1 MKLTLDKEYQMLANE
16 GFIRRAAQL
25 DMPFMLKGSYVT
37 RQYMKNPEDRFANDL
52 DWVYLGEVDDV
63 EDATRTFNA
72 WAKAV
77 TEIDLNDGV
86 KFRSF
91 SENTFWRMIDYAMA
105 DDFPTINT
113 DLLCYVQGQ
122 EFKIYSMDLSFNLDV
137 VPGPVPLFYQP
148 MKGEPFTIPYTCP
161 LALQI
166 AWKLHQTIVHTRT
179 KDIFDLICL
188 LSHPSFD
195 AKTREETAQALV
207 NECHAD
213 QVNYYVLDWFIS
225 DKAERYFLLEESGY
239 MHTPEFLDLKNMIA
253 RYPFVVALDM
263 SHVAYVLT
271 DKSILPDSV
280 HGLIVQFRNALHKAG
295 FTPEY
300 LLQFPSPNR
309 FQRKSYRK

>member
-37 RQYMKNPEDRFANDL
+37 RQYMKDPEDRFANDL

-63 EDATRTFNA
+63 EDATRTFNT

-77 TEIDLNDGV
+77 TEIDLDDGIR
-86 KFRSF
+86 FRSF
-91 SENTFWRMIDYAMA
+91 SEDAFWRMIDYAMA

-137 VPGPVPLFYQP
+137 DPGPVPLFYQP

-166 AWKLHQTIVHTRT
+166 AWKLHQTIVNTRA

-188 LSHPSFD
+188 LSSPLFD
-195 AKTREETAQALV
+195 AKTREQAVQALV
-207 NECHAD
+207 NECYAD
-213 QVNYYVLDWFIS
+213 RVNYRLLDWFTS
-225 DKAERYFLLEESGY
+225 EKAERYFFLLESGSKNA
-239 MHTPEFLDLKNMIA
+239 PEFKSLHAMIA
-253 RYPFVVALDM
+253 PYPFLVAFDM
-263 SHVAYVLT
+263 SNARFALT
-271 DKSILPDSV
+271 DKSILPAAMSTF
-280 HGLIVQFRNALHKAG
+280 LVQFRNALNKAG
-295 FTPEY
+295 FTSEY
-300 LLQFPSPNR
+300 LVQFPPPNR
-309 FQRKSYRK
+309 FQRKNYRK